1 MLGRLLFKCTNLL
14 ESFNDWS
21 ISIQSREQITIV
33 YIDFSKAF
41 DLVSH
46 QKLFVKL
53 RSYGVFGNVLKWL
66 QNFFTGR
73 TLCTQIDSSLSQT
86 ADLISGVV
94 QGSVIGP
101 LMFLVYIN
109 ELISVLDQYNIKV
122 KLFADDV
129 KMYITVL
136 DVMDVQRLQLAL
148 DALVQWS
155 DTWQMPVSINKRC
168 LLNVGNVHI
177 RAGLILRT
185 FMSRDIHLLERAFL
199 VYVRPIVEQNSV
211 IWSPYTAR
219 DIDAVES
226 VQRRFT
232 KRLPTLIE
240 SCLTLAV

>member
-73 TLCTQIDSSLSQT
+73 TLCTQIDCSLSQT

-177 RAGLILRT
+177 RAGTFAYIYVSWYWNVHFWFMFAQLSNIIQSSGHPILHAT
-185 FMSRDIHLLERAFL
+185 LMLWNQFNVGSPSGFL
-199 VYVRPIVEQNSV
+199 P
-211 IWSPYTAR
+211 
-219 DIDAVES
+219 
-226 VQRRFT
+226 
-232 KRLPTLIE
+232 L
-240 SCLTLAV
+240 